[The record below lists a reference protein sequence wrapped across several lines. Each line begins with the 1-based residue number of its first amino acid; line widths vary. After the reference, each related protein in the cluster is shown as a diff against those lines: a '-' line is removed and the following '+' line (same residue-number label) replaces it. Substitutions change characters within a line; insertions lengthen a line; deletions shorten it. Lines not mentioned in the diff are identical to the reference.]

1 MENFAAPIHA
11 DVRLSGVSSMATRL
25 LLADI
30 STLYRERCDIDLH
43 FRSVG
48 GVDAARLVREG
59 HPFDVVVLAS
69 DAIDAL
75 IASGHVVSDS
85 RTDVVRSN
93 VAVAVRAGMPLPPI
107 HNESALRETV
117 LAARSIGYSTGPS
130 GAALMKLFVVWGI
143 ETEIANRLVLAAP
156 GVPVGQ
162 LVADGAVELGF
173 QQLSELMNLP
183 GIDVLGTMPQ
193 DCAIVTTFSAALC
206 RSATYPG
213 HARDLLQVLHSP
225 ITDEL
230 KRRHGME
237 PA

>member
-1 MENFAAPIHA
+1 
-11 DVRLSGVSSMATRL
+11 MATRL

-30 STLYRERCDIDLH
+30 STLYHKQCGIDVH

-59 HPFDVVVLAS
+59 TPFDLVVLAS
-69 DAIDAL
+69 DALDAL
-75 IASGHVVSDS
+75 IAGGYVLGDS
-85 RTDVVRSN
+85 KTDVVRSN
-93 VAVAVRAGMPLPPI
+93 VAVAVLAGAYHPPI
-107 HNESALRETV
+107 HDGNAVRKAI

-130 GAALMKLFVVWGI
+130 GTALMNLLAAWGI
-143 ETEIANRLVLAAP
+143 ADPVAPRFVLAPA

-162 LVADGAVELGF
+162 LVADGVVELGF

-183 GIDVLGTMPQ
+183 GIDVLGTMPH

-206 RSATYPG
+206 SNARHLG

-225 ITDEL
+225 ITSEL
-230 KRRHGME
+230 KHRHGME

>member
-1 MENFAAPIHA
+1 
-11 DVRLSGVSSMATRL
+11 MATRL

-30 STLYRERCDIDLH
+30 GTLYREQRGIDVH

-48 GVDAARLVREG
+48 GVDAARLVRDG
-59 HPFDVVVLAS
+59 HPFDLAVLAS

-75 IASGHVVSDS
+75 IASGHLVSDS
-85 RTDVVRSN
+85 RTDVARSN
-93 VAVAVRAGMPLPPI
+93 VAVAVRAGAPHPAI
-107 HNESALRETV
+107 HNAKALREALLGAHSV
-117 LAARSIGYSTGPS
+117 GYSTGPS
-130 GAALMKLFVVWGI
+130 GTALMNLLETWGI
-143 ETEIANRLVLAAP
+143 RDAMADRFVLAAP

-162 LVADGAVELGF
+162 LVADGVVELGF

-183 GIDVLGTMPQ
+183 GIDVLGTMPH

-206 RSATYPG
+206 TGAAHPDP
-213 HARDLLQVLHSP
+213 ARDLLQVLHSA

-230 KRRHGME
+230 KHRHGME